1 MWLCNKLSE
10 LFCCNKQK
18 DFLDI
23 EEMIL
28 ISTLGIKN
36 GIFIIVNPE
45 NNTSVAS
52 ISYRYSNDDG
62 FFVVEHYT
70 GDKCYEK
77 LLKSIVEGYI
87 YPSELN
93 GHINYSKNTT
103 KVKTLIKIGRDYI
116 QKNPRLNIILMIEKL

>member
-1 MWLCNKLSE
+1 MWLREKLST

-18 DFLDI
+18 DFCDI
-23 EEMIL
+23 EDLIL

-36 GIFIIVNPE
+36 GIFIILKPE
-45 NNTSVAS
+45 DKTPIAS
-52 ISYRYSNDDG
+52 ISYRYKNEDG
-62 FFVVEHYT
+62 FFIVEHYT

-93 GHINYSKNTT
+93 GHINYSKNKL
-103 KVKTLIKIGRDYI
+103 KVKILIKRGREYV
-116 QKNPRLNIILMIEKL
+116 QKNPCLNVIEIIENL